1 MSKMGHDVRSWL
13 PNVDDGENACCMD
26 VSGPIK
32 AEFRSADFGDARLTD
47 RLIQIGD
54 ALGRAP
60 AESIPSACEDWAA
73 TKATYRFCDNE
84 TVEPKEILSAH
95 KHAQQ
100 SRLTGTDELLV
111 ISDTT
116 HLTFPSHHS
125 KEGLGDIS
133 SADIEV
139 EGVKL
144 HTSIGIRPDTQ
155 RMTGVIDQ
163 QVLIED
169 QEADDKY
176 DTNGRGEPVHLES
189 EQEKW
194 IRGDQQASHWLADT
208 LRPIFIHDRGA
219 DAFSFYTESTTE
231 LDDAG
236 FVVRANQNRGIRT
249 QTGQKEY

>member
-1 MSKMGHDVRSWL
+1 MAKMGHDSRSWL
-13 PNVDDGENACCMD
+13 PNVADGENACCMD

-47 RLIQIGD
+47 RLTQIGD

-60 AESIPSACEDWAA
+60 AKSIPSACDDWAA

-84 TVEPKEILSAH
+84 AVAPKDILSAH

-100 SRLTGTDELLV
+100 SRLTGRDNLLV
-111 ISDTT
+111 VSDTT
-116 HLTFPSHHS
+116 YLTFPRHPS

-133 SADIEV
+133 SADIDV

-163 QVLIED
+163 QVLID
-169 QEADDKY
+169 LVS
-176 DTNGRGEPVHLES
+176 GVIG
-189 EQEKW
+189 
-194 IRGDQQASHWLADT
+194 T
-208 LRPIFIHDRGA
+208 LWSPG
-219 DAFSFYTESTTE
+219 
-231 LDDAG
+231 L
-236 FVVRANQNRGIRT
+236 V
-249 QTGQKEY
+249 